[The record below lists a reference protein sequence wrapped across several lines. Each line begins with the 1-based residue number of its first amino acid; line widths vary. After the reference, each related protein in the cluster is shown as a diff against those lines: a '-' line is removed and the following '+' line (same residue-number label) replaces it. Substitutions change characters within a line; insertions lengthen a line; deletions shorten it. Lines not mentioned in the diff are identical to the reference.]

1 MHCISK
7 AAKRQS
13 NNPTVPKL
21 SGRGHPNSQESH
33 VRRVK
38 KGGRPLQLAAVYCMP
53 HPFPADNINLSN
65 SMIFIPNCSTR
76 KIVFVSFKIKQRHR
90 TSLGIKDI
98 EICQPSNLPAAN
110 SPSWAGA
117 KSHIHANWCL
127 NIGDIADNPDRIFK
141 YLATRPSTCGKISAN
156 AKWKFQEI
164 CLIMQR
170 SKRGRAWWCLRDTN
184 ESIWSDGGD
193 VGGAMQQRKDKI
205 TTAPDRLPL

>member
-7 AAKRQS
+7 VAKKQS

-33 VRRVK
+33 VRRIK

-127 NIGDIADNPDRIFK
+127 NIGDIADNPDRIFSYQAEYMWQNFCK
-141 YLATRPSTCGKISAN
+141 CKMKISGNMLNN
-156 AKWKFQEI
+156 AEEQKGTSLVVFARHQWKH
-164 CLIMQR
+164 L
-170 SKRGRAWWCLRDTN
+170 KRWWWCWWCN
-184 ESIWSDGGD
+184 AAEEG
-193 VGGAMQQRKDKI
+193 
-205 TTAPDRLPL
+205 

>member
-1 MHCISK
+1 MSVLPEKKKEKDEKTDAWDEPRRWRVTRTGKQSFRWFSQLQEWRARVQNFKIEMHCISK

-117 KSHIHANWCL
+117 KSHMQ
-127 NIGDIADNPDRIFK
+127 IGA
-141 YLATRPSTCGKISAN
+141 
-156 AKWKFQEI
+156 
-164 CLIMQR
+164 
-170 SKRGRAWWCLRDTN
+170 
-184 ESIWSDGGD
+184 SI
-193 VGGAMQQRKDKI
+193 
-205 TTAPDRLPL
+205 